1 LLVCCFV
8 FFYCANNFLNFY
20 TFYTPQKIPTL
31 EVITGSLSA
40 SYPTL
45 CPFVLLKNNKIF
57 SKFIPSISMMKITC
71 YQGALIGWPD
81 TPHFLDN
88 RRESLPMSR
97 AKEKYVGLE
106 DMSHWDML

>member
-71 YQGALIGWPD
+71 YQGALIG
-81 TPHFLDN
+81 
-88 RRESLPMSR
+88 
-97 AKEKYVGLE
+97 
-106 DMSHWDML
+106 